1 MENIHLIL
9 AAAPLFQGVEPEAL
23 RSALQ
28 GSRELTLAGG
38 KTLLDPAESNN
49 EIYVILDGEMLV
61 CLEPDPA
68 NPIARLGVGDCVG
81 ELSIVDSRPPS
92 AYVITS
98 GTCRLLA
105 IPQAVLWSLLARHQ
119 TTAFNLL
126 RILARRIRENN
137 AVILSSLELR
147 REHSRKLETDSVTG
161 LRTRE
166 WADDVF
172 PRQIDLCERIG
183 QRVSILVLDIDYFAK
198 LNELYGTEAGDQALR
213 HAGRIVGHSLRLND
227 LCARFGGDEIAILMP
242 ATEGVHA
249 RLTAERLRGAI
260 AATPIR
266 LEMGLD
272 VSLTV
277 SGGIAEW
284 QPGQSF
290 EALRDAALE
299 ALRRAKAAGRNQIV
313 TARAGSESGKKA

>member
-1 MENIHLIL
+1 METIDLIL
-9 AAAPLFQGVEPEAL
+9 AAAPLFRGVDPDAL
-23 RSALQ
+23 RGTLD
-28 GSRELTLAGG
+28 GSREVMLEGG
-38 KTLLDPAESNN
+38 DTLLDPAQNN
-49 EIYVILDGEMLV
+49 SEIYVILDGELLV
-61 CLEPDPA
+61 CLEPDA
-68 NPIARLGVGDCVG
+68 SKPIVRLGTGECVG

-92 AYVITS
+92 AYVMAH

-105 IPQAVLWSLLARHQ
+105 SPQAVLWNLLARHQ
-119 TTAFNLL
+119 ATAFNLL
-126 RILARRIRENN
+126 RILAGRIRENN
-137 AVILSSLELR
+137 AVLLSSLELR
-147 REHSRKLETDSVTG
+147 REQSREVETDDVTG
-161 LRTRE
+161 LRTRA

-183 QRVSILVLDIDYFAK
+183 QRVSLLLLDVDYFAK

-227 LCARFGGDEIAILMP
+227 LCARFGGDEIAVLMP
-242 ATEGVHA
+242 ATESVHA

-266 LEMGLD
+266 LPMGLD

-284 QPGQSF
+284 SAGQSF
-290 EALRDAALE
+290 AEVCEAATKALK
-299 ALRRAKAAGRNQIV
+299 RAKNAGRNQIV
-313 TARAGSESGKKA
+313 APKSGRN